1 MSLSLYTREADRKR
15 ERAEV
20 AAATQHTI
28 YTYVRYIFLA
38 AHYTRTADNTHYI
51 YMCVYYTLAGA
62 RYIHRR
68 GTLVTHGSY
77 AIVYIYMCMRAVYE
91 RRDAHSGCS
100 TSPALALASNNIYN
114 DKATATAADN
124 ETNKQQ

>member
-1 MSLSLYTREADRKR
+1 MPVCVYISEQHCTDCTGGVPAVYLSFYTREADRKR

-51 YMCVYYTLAGA
+51 YACVLYA
-62 RYIHRR
+62 R
-68 GTLVTHGSY
+68 G
-77 AIVYIYMCMRAVYE
+77 RAL
-91 RRDAHSGCS
+91 H
-100 TSPALALASNNIYN
+100 T
-114 DKATATAADN
+114 
-124 ETNKQQ
+124 